1 MFEIPRS
8 GITEVSLNMA
18 TYKYEVIQED
28 GKPKKGTID
37 AANEEAAFAELRAA
51 GHFIVSV
58 KMVSAFEKDLEINI
72 GRVAKPREL
81 SVFCRQFE
89 SVLNAGV
96 TVIDALQML
105 AEQTSNKSFRYAIE
119 EVRDSVQRGET
130 LADSMAMHPKVFP
143 ELMIHMVAA
152 GEASGSLDVAFNRIG
167 LQMEKSA
174 HLAGVV
180 AKSMVYPVI
189 LIVVII
195 AVVFILLTNVVPT
208 FSEVL
213 SEADAQLPAI
223 TVAVM
228 AASDFMVHSWYWFVI
243 GAVVLVLF
251 LRAFSKTERG
261 ALLLGQLTLHLPLFG
276 NLVIKTSC
284 ASLTRT
290 LSTLLATGIPMID
303 SVGIVEKTIKNAMV
317 RQAVRSAKKQVT
329 EGVPL
334 SDPLEES
341 GVFPPMVYH
350 MIRIGE
356 ETGNLEEMLDKIAAY
371 YDEEVLAATEGL
383 VAALEPAIII
393 VMAATVL
400 PIIFAVLM
408 PMFSLYEAIG

>member
-1 MFEIPRS
+1 
-8 GITEVSLNMA
+8 MA

-28 GKPKKGTID
+28 GKPKKGTIE
-37 AANEEAAFAELRAA
+37 APNEEAAMAELRAS
-51 GHFIVSV
+51 GNFIVSV
-58 KMVSAFEKDLEINI
+58 TMASAFEKDLEINI

-105 AEQTSNKSFRYAIE
+105 AEQTSNKAFRNAIE
-119 EVRDSVQRGET
+119 QVRDSVQRGET

-152 GEASGSLDVAFNRIG
+152 GEASGSLDVSFNRIG
-167 LQMEKSA
+167 LQMEKDA
-174 HLAGVV
+174 RLAGVI
-180 AKSMVYPVI
+180 AKSMVYPII

-195 AVVFILLTNVVPT
+195 AVVFILMTNVVPT
-208 FSEVL
+208 FAEVL
-213 SEADAQLPAI
+213 NEESAQLPGI
-223 TVAVM
+223 TVAVL
-228 AASDFMVHSWYWFVI
+228 ATSDFLVHSWYWFAI
-243 GAVVLVLF
+243 GLVVLIIF

-261 ALLLGQLTLHLPLFG
+261 ALLFGQLALHLPLFG
-276 NLVIKTSC
+276 NLTIKTAC

-290 LSTLLATGIPMID
+290 LSTLMATGIPMID

-317 RQAVRSAKKQVT
+317 RQTIKRAQKQVA

-334 SDPLEES
+334 SDPLEDS

-356 ETGNLEEMLDKIAAY
+356 DTGNLEEMLDKIAAY

-393 VMAATVL
+393 VMAITVV
-400 PIIFAVLM
+400 PIILAVLM
-408 PMFSLYEAIG
+408 PMFSLYEAVG

>member
-1 MFEIPRS
+1 
-8 GITEVSLNMA
+8 MA

-28 GKPKKGTID
+28 GKPKKGTIE
-37 AANEEAAFAELRAA
+37 AATEEAAFAELQAA

-96 TVIDALQML
+96 TVIDALGML
-105 AEQTSNKSFRYAIE
+105 AEQTSNKAFRYAIE
-119 EVRDSVQRGET
+119 EVRDAVQRGET
-130 LADSMAMHPKVFP
+130 LADSMALHPKVFP

-152 GEASGSLDVAFNRIG
+152 GEASGSLDVAFGRIG
-167 LQMEKSA
+167 LQMEKDARLS
-174 HLAGVV
+174 GII
-180 AKSMVYPVI
+180 AKSMVYPII
-189 LIVVII
+189 LIIAVIG
-195 AVVFILLTNVVPT
+195 VVFILLTNVVPT
-208 FSEVL
+208 FTEVL
-213 SEADAQLPAI
+213 SQVDAQLPAI
-223 TVAVM
+223 TLAVI
-228 AASDFMVHSWYWFVI
+228 AASDFVVHSWYWIF
-243 GAVVLVLF
+243 GGLAVLILF
-251 LRAFSKTERG
+251 LRAYTKTERG

-276 NLVIKTSC
+276 DLVIKT
-284 ASLTRT
+284 ASASFSRT
-290 LSTLLATGIPMID
+290 LSTLMATGITMID

-317 RQAVRSAKKQVT
+317 RQAVKIARKQVS
-329 EGVPL
+329 EGIPL

-371 YDEEVLAATEGL
+371 YDEEVEMATESL
-383 VAALEPAIII
+383 IAALEPAIII

-400 PIIFAVLM
+400 PIILAVLM
-408 PMFSLYEAIG
+408 PMFTLYESIG